1 MLAAVVVTLS
11 GLAYTVLYVA
21 TVYGDVSWTSRN
33 TLAIAAF
40 DAAVV
45 TILARRDPCYS
56 FSSVGS
62 IAFYVNVFFVLAR
75 VSGVQN
81 RDLAVWCTTWL
92 GLPALAGTYLHCDN
106 GGNG

>member
-1 MLAAVVVTLS
+1 MLVAVVLTLT

-21 TVYGDVSWTSRN
+21 TAYGEVKWNSRN

-45 TILARRDPCYS
+45 VILARRDPCYT
-56 FSSVGS
+56 FSSVGT
-62 IAFYVNVFFVLAR
+62 IALYVNSFFVLAR
-75 VSGVQN
+75 ISGIRH

-92 GLPALAGTYLHCDN
+92 GLTALAATWITCDN
-106 GGNG
+106 V

>member
-1 MLAAVVVTLS
+1 MFVAVIITLV

-21 TVYGDVSWTSRN
+21 TAYGEVKWTSRN

-56 FSSVGS
+56 FTSVGT
-62 IAFYVNVFFVLAR
+62 IALYVNVFFVLAR
-75 VSGVQN
+75 ITELKN
-81 RDLAVWCTTWL
+81 RELAVWCTTWL
-92 GLPALAGTYLHCDN
+92 GLTALAATYINCDN
-106 GGNG
+106 DE